1 MTRTCTLITCRG
13 LARAAVAVRLLT
25 KPTRRYPPGR
35 IGHILDELR
44 AAAAQD
50 RVQR

>member
-1 MTRTCTLITCRG
+1 MTCTCIVITCHG
-13 LARAAVAVRLLT
+13 PSVAIVA

-50 RVQR
+50 RVRG